1 MTSKWSKYYPLLS
14 DAHKAKYKVLL
25 DDWTITQERNSELCE
40 RLEELNNDVMKL
52 DEFKNVIDKMPNN
65 TLAQSKIRYKAL
77 EELRLKHFPNYTAL
91 CQSREIARAE
101 FVYCDNKLT
110 DFRHAVYVLYEL
122 PRPKPTPTDDESKQC
137 SICTVNLKD
146 HALLCG
152 HIYCIECIDKM
163 KCECPTCKK
172 KFVKSKVI
180 KLFQ

>member
-1 MTSKWSKYYPLLS
+1 MISKWDKYYPLLS

-25 DDWTITQERNSELCE
+25 DDWTITQKRNSELCE
-40 RLEELNNDVMKL
+40 RLEELNSDVMKL

-65 TLAQSKIRYKAL
+65 TLGQSRIRYQAL

-91 CQSREIARAE
+91 CQSREIARVE
-101 FVYCDNKLT
+101 FVSSDNKLT
-110 DFRHAVYVLYEL
+110 DFRHAVYILYEL
-122 PRPKPTPTDDESKQC
+122 PRPKATPTDDESKQC

-163 KCECPTCKK
+163 RCECPTCKK